1 MWYLLENKICPSQ
14 LCCFKWF
21 CLYWPC
27 SFLSHNPGRNSQCI
41 TSKIRLSRHSF
52 CLLSGFLG
60 ATLSTI
66 YKGWWRVIK
75 ISEEWRNLPFFFL
88 RWLRM
93 LSKEDSRLHITY
105 LIIIF
110 LKLALSKL
118 IILFFFFG
126 SGMLQCRSS
135 WNGRGGIWG
144 NWCWGSGCKEFSSH
158 GQNLLWAK
166 QTTGRRGDSKKVVGF
181 GKLSFLR
188 NRDSKA
194 VLVSWRRIS
203 LP

>member
-1 MWYLLENKICPSQ
+1 MILFILTTQ
-14 LCCFKWF
+14 LFITQSWQKF
-21 CLYWPC
+21 TV
-27 SFLSHNPGRNSQCI
+27 HNS
-41 TSKIRLSRHSF
+41 SKIRLSRHSF
-52 CLLSGFLG
+52 CLFIVWLPR
-60 ATLSTI
+60 I
-66 YKGWWRVIK
+66 YTEHHLQGMITGYQSIWGMIEV
-75 ISEEWRNLPFFFL
+75 LLFFFEMTKDAEQRRFKTSHPL
-88 RWLRM
+88 FNNNFPEA
-93 LSKEDSRLHITY
+93 SPFQTNNT
-105 LIIIF
+105 F
-110 LKLALSKL
+110 
-118 IILFFFFG
+118 FFFFG

>member
-1 MWYLLENKICPSQ
+1 MILFILTTQ
-14 LCCFKWF
+14 LFITQSWQKF
-21 CLYWPC
+21 TV
-27 SFLSHNPGRNSQCI
+27 HNS
-41 TSKIRLSRHSF
+41 SKIRLSRHSF
-52 CLLSGFLG
+52 CLFIVWLPR
-60 ATLSTI
+60 I
-66 YKGWWRVIK
+66 YTEHHLQGMITGYQSIWGMIEV
-75 ISEEWRNLPFFFL
+75 LLFFL

-118 IILFFFFG
+118 IILFFFFFG